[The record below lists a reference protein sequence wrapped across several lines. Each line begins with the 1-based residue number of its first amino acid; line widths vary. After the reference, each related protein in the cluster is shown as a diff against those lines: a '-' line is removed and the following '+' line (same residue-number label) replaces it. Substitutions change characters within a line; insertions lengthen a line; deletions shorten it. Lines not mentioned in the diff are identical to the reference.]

1 MPAPRSSRCKP
12 AASPSPGGWSYDG
25 DPATFFTT
33 WNGKCTAGS
42 CLQNGVAAVATTFL
56 HLQVIGSD
64 AVVNP
69 SPAGTIYNADCP
81 NNVCIFRYPVGTTVT
96 LTPVAG
102 PFAGWLQLYSNWP
115 TPCVGKSPCTIT
127 MDGEKAVK
135 AVFSPLQMNLGW
147 NRGGHIEVS
156 GQGCGTRCV
165 FVPYGTT
172 VKVAAVADPGY
183 HLQVWRGICDGAKT
197 KYCNVTMRDNR
208 SAFANFVSDDG
219 IGTIQQPI
227 TLYVP
232 FRVSVRGAG
241 TVSGPK
247 GLDVRAG
254 LLAGRVRAGPPDRAH
269 RDADRHRPF
278 RRLDGR
284 VRRRGQH
291 CIIRAS
297 APPSGGYRA
306 VAALFN

>member
-1 MPAPRSSRCKP
+1 M
-12 AASPSPGGWSYDG
+12 
-25 DPATFFTT
+25 
-33 WNGKCTAGS
+33 
-42 CLQNGVAAVATTFL
+42 
-56 HLQVIGSD
+56 
-64 AVVNP
+64 
-69 SPAGTIYNADCP
+69 
-81 NNVCIFRYPVGTTVT
+81 
-96 LTPVAG
+96 
-102 PFAGWLQLYSNWP
+102 
-115 TPCVGKSPCTIT
+115 
-127 MDGEKAVK
+127 
-135 AVFSPLQMNLGW
+135 
-147 NRGGHIEVS
+147 
-156 GQGCGTRCV
+156 
-165 FVPYGTT
+165 
-172 VKVAAVADPGY
+172 KVAAVADPGY

-247 GLDVRAG
+247 GLMCAPGCSQIEYERGRQIVLTATPTGTGRFAG
-254 LLAGRVRAGPPDRAH
+254 WTGVCAGAGST
-269 RDADRHRPF
+269 
-278 RRLDGR
+278 
-284 VRRRGQH
+284 